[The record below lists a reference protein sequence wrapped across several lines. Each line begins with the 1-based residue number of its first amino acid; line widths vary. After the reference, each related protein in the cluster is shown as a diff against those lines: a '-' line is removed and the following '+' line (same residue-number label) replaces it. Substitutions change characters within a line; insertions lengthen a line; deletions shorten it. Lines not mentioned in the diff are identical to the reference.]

1 MLRLSPACQP
11 PPHRPHTVPSALL
24 PPRRKNKTLGAIFRQ
39 GSTLALLEQN
49 HAVAAALHRAAD
61 GGEVDLVAAV
71 NALAMDAEARQ
82 EAGGGG
88 GDSDEDMEEEGLG
101 EGPSGGSGGSQR
113 RRRGKASEGFKEQV
127 LEVLQRGGYA
137 DRRAAKMSQ
146 DDLLAL
152 LAAFNQAGIHF
163 A

>member
-1 MLRLSPACQP
+1 VLACAR
-11 PPHRPHTVPSALL
+11 RPLL
-24 PPRRKNKTLGAIFRQ
+24 ACRKNKTLGAIFRQ

-61 GGEVDLVAAV
+61 GGQVDLVAAV
-71 NALAMDAEARQ
+71 NALAVDAEARQ

-88 GDSDEDMEEEGLG
+88 GDSDEDMEEDGLG
-101 EGPSGGSGGSQR
+101 EGGSGGGGGGAQR

-127 LEVLQRGGYA
+127 LEVLQGGGYA